1 MLAAI
6 ADPLATAEYMPA
18 ARHALADGIGDC
30 MVTLILA
37 AEMAGMSA
45 EECLAQAYQEIAG
58 RTGKMVNGVFVKDKP

>member
-1 MLAAI
+1 MEEI
-6 ADPLATAEYMPA
+6 
-18 ARHALADGIGDC
+18 ADGIGDT

-58 RTGKMVNGVFVKDKP
+58 RTGRMVNGQFCKDQ